1 MRCGE
6 HCSKADY
13 LKMKAKTDAFLK
25 LVKKEDPLF
34 LKYGKQLADDM
45 SEYDSELSG
54 RFLFIL
60 SKDITLQ
67 ELYEKEVEI
76 IGELL
81 QNILVDI
88 NEHN

>member
-45 SEYDSELSG
+45 SEYLDDFNAGETRKLVLIYEVPAGTNIESVSLMATSH
-54 RFLFIL
+54 
-60 SKDITLQ
+60 SKGSTTRVLQ
-67 ELYEKEVEI
+67 
-76 IGELL
+76 
-81 QNILVDI
+81 
-88 NEHN
+88 